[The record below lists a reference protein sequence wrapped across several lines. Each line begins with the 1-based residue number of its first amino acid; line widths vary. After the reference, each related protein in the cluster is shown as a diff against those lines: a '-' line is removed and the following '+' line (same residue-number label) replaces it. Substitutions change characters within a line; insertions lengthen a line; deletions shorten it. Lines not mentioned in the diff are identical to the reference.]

1 FSKLKEF
8 GAVEK
13 AIEVVAPLRD
23 KEGSGILRLE
33 ALRSPDEPGYLVAVY
48 RQMSGLLP
56 SDTVDPD
63 QPEKKPASVCF
74 WAQYDLIQSNLPTA
88 EKALERCWGSWRCGA
103 IRTRADGVGRN

>member
-1 FSKLKEF
+1 M
-8 GAVEK
+8 
-13 AIEVVAPLRD
+13 VAPLRD
-23 KEGSGILRLE
+23 KEHSGILRLE

-56 SDTVDPD
+56 SDTVDPE

-74 WAQYDLIQSNLPTA
+74 WAQYDLIKSNLPTA
-88 EKALERCWGSWRCGA
+88 EKALEQVLGSWRCGA